1 MNISRRAALGI
12 MAGAIPAIGLRGTAR
27 AAELPAEDPSSR
39 IPPGI
44 TPEEGPFKGT
54 RASLQGYGVPEW
66 FRDAK
71 FGMWAHW
78 GPQSAVEDG
87 DWYAR
92 NMYIQGTDQYNYHVE
107 HYGHPSKFGY
117 KDTIPLWK
125 AEKFDPAA
133 LIGRY
138 KKAGARYFMT
148 MGVHHDNFDLWNSRH
163 NRWNAANMGPKI
175 DIVGAWRKAVR
186 DAGLRFGISEHLWI
200 TYKWFSV
207 AHGSDL
213 TGPLAGVPYDGA
225 DPAFKDLYVDSD
237 DIWVGPA
244 DQPWTGLPWTE
255 DNIPNWWKRHWH
267 DRVTDLIDQH
277 EPDFLYSD
285 GSLPF
290 QEYGY
295 SVVSHLYNV
304 SARRNGGKVDA
315 VYFSK
320 RDRDSEMGTCV
331 LDRERGVLDDILPRP
346 WQTDTCIGEWH
357 YKRGTRYK
365 TPKVVVDMLV
375 DIVSKNGN
383 LMLNVPLP
391 ASGMPD
397 FEELALVDE
406 ITRWMAINSE
416 GIHGTRPWKKF
427 GEGSPDLPA
436 EQKSKSFNESAR
448 RALDASDV
456 RFTTKGDVLYA
467 FVMGRPTFR
476 TVIHSLALDTAL
488 RVGRVSSV
496 ELLGSDAKFAFSQD
510 KAGLSIEIPDSVPAD
525 HAVCFRIRGA
535 I

>member
-1 MNISRRAALGI
+1 MKLTRRQALGL
-12 MAGAIPAIGLRGTAR
+12 MAGAIPAIGLRGEGTKGDVIA
-27 AAELPAEDPSSR
+27 DPSSR

-44 TPEEGPFKGT
+44 EPEDGPFKGT
-54 RASLQGYGVPEW
+54 RASLSAYQVPEW

-78 GPQSAVEDG
+78 GPQSAVEFG

-92 NMYIQGTDQYNYHVE
+92 LMYIQGSDQYNYHLE
-107 HYGHPSKFGY
+107 HYGHPSTFGM

-125 AEKFDPAA
+125 AEKFDPAH
-133 LIGRY
+133 LISLY

-148 MGVHHDNFDLWNSRH
+148 MGVHHDNFDLWNSKH

-186 DAGLRFGISEHLWI
+186 DAGLKFAISEHLWI
-200 TYKWFSV
+200 TYKWYSV
-207 AHGSDL
+207 AHGADL
-213 TGPLAGVPYDGA
+213 TGPMAGIPYDGSE
-225 DPAFKDLYVDSD
+225 PASKDLYVDSD
-237 DIWVGPA
+237 DVWSG
-244 DQPWTGLPWTE
+244 DLPWNE
-255 DNIPNWWKRHWH
+255 DQIPNWWKRHWH
-267 DRVTDLIDQH
+267 ERITDLIDQH
-277 EPDFLYSD
+277 EPDLLYSD

-304 SARRNGGKVDA
+304 SARRNGGKVEA

-320 RDRDSEMGTCV
+320 RDRDSEQGLCV

-346 WQTDTCIGEWH
+346 WQTDTCIGDWH
-357 YKRGTRYK
+357 YKRGMRYK
-365 TPKVVVDMLV
+365 TPKMVVDMLC

-397 FEELALVDE
+397 PNELAVVSELTD
-406 ITRWMAINSE
+406 WMGVNSE

-427 GEGSPDLPA
+427 GEGAPVQSSD
-436 EQKSKSFNESAR
+436 QSSKAFNEGSR
-448 RALDASDV
+448 RAFDASDV
-456 RFTTKGDVLYA
+456 SFTTKGDVLYA
-467 FVMGRPTFR
+467 FVMGQPAFR
-476 TVIHSLALDTAL
+476 TTIRSLATDTAL
-488 RVGRVSSV
+488 KVGGITDV
-496 ELLGSDAKFAFSQD
+496 ELVGHDGKISWVQDAS
-510 KAGLSIEIPDSVPAD
+510 GLTISIPEALPTK
-525 HAVCFRIRGA
+525 HAVAFRIRGA
-535 I
+535 V

>member
-1 MNISRRAALGI
+1 MKLTRRQALGV
-12 MAGAIPAIGLRGTAR
+12 MAGVIPAFGLRG
-27 AAELPAEDPSSR
+27 AASAAPDSSR
-39 IPPGI
+39 LPPGI
-44 TPEEGPFKGT
+44 EPEDGPFKAT
-54 RASLQGYGVPEW
+54 RASLEGYQAPDW

-78 GPQSAVEDG
+78 GPQSAIEFG

-92 NMYIQGTDQYNYHVE
+92 LMYIQGTDQYNYHVE

-117 KDTIPLWK
+117 KDTIPQWK
-125 AEKFDPAA
+125 AENFDPAH
-133 LIGRY
+133 LIRLY
-138 KKAGARYFMT
+138 KRAGAKYFMT

-163 NRWNAANMGPKI
+163 NRWNSVNMGPGI

-186 DAGLRFGISEHLWI
+186 NEGLRFAVSEHLWI

-207 AHGSDL
+207 AHGADL

-225 DPAFKDLYVDSD
+225 DPASKDLYVDSD
-237 DIWVGPA
+237 EVWSGD
-244 DQPWTGLPWTE
+244 LPWNE
-255 DNIPNWWKRHWH
+255 DQIPNWWKRHWH

-277 EPDFLYSD
+277 EPDLIYSD

-290 QEYGY
+290 EDYGY
-295 SVVSHLYNV
+295 SVVSHLYNT

-320 RDRDSEMGTCV
+320 RERDSEKGTCV
-331 LDRERGVLDDILPRP
+331 LDKERGVLDDILPRP
-346 WQTDTCIGEWH
+346 WQTDTCIGNWH

-365 TPKVVVDMLV
+365 TPKTVVDMLV

-383 LMLNVPLP
+383 LMLNIPLP

-397 FEELALVDE
+397 PEELDLIEE
-406 ITRWMAINSE
+406 ITQWMAVNSE
-416 GIHGTRPWKKF
+416 GIHGSRPWKKF
-427 GEGSPDLPA
+427 GEGAPVQSSD
-436 EQKSKSFNESAR
+436 QSSKAFNEGSR
-448 RALDASDV
+448 RALDANDV

-467 FVMGRPTFR
+467 FVMGGPEFR
-476 TVIHSLALDTAL
+476 AVIRSLATDTAL
-488 RVGRVSSV
+488 RVGRVTSV
-496 ELLGSDAKFAFSQD
+496 ELLGHDGKLEWSQD
-510 KAGLSIEIPDSVPAD
+510 QSGLSVSVPD
-525 HAVCFRIRGA
+525 QLPTKHAVAFRIRGA

>member
-1 MNISRRAALGI
+1 
-12 MAGAIPAIGLRGTAR
+12 MAGAIPAIGLRPAF
-27 AAELPAEDPSSR
+27 AADPAQDSDPR
-39 IPPGI
+39 MPPGI
-44 TPEEGPFKGT
+44 APEAGPFQAT
-54 RASLQGYGVPEW
+54 RASLDTYSVPDW

-78 GPQSAVEDG
+78 GPQSAVEYG

-92 NMYIQGTDQYNYHVE
+92 LMYIQGSDQYNYHVE
-107 HYGHPSKFGY
+107 HYGHPSKFGF
-117 KDTIPLWK
+117 KDTIPMWK

-133 LIGRY
+133 LIRRY

-163 NRWNAANMGPKI
+163 NRWNSVKMGPGI

-186 DAGLRFGISEHLWI
+186 DEGLRFGISEHLWI
-200 TYKWFSV
+200 TYKWYSV
-207 AHGSDL
+207 AHGSDKS
-213 TGPLAGVPYDGA
+213 GPLAGVPYDGA
-225 DPAFKDLYVDSD
+225 NPEFKDLYVDSD
-237 DIWVGPA
+237 DIWPG
-244 DQPWTGLPWTE
+244 DLQWNE

-267 DRVTDLIDQH
+267 DRITDLIDQH

-295 SVVSHLYNV
+295 SVVSHLYNL
-304 SARRNGGKVDA
+304 SARRSGGKADA

-320 RDRDSEMGTCV
+320 RDRDSELGACV
-331 LDRERGVLDDILPRP
+331 LDRERGVLDDILARP

-365 TPKVVVDMLV
+365 TPKVVIDMLV

-397 FEELALVDE
+397 PEELDVVDE
-406 ITRWMAINSE
+406 ITDWMAVNGE
-416 GIHGTRPWKKF
+416 GIHGSRPWRKF
-427 GEGSPDLPA
+427 GEGAPDQAPD
-436 EQKSKSFNESAR
+436 QKSKMFNESSR
-448 RALDASDV
+448 RALDASDI

-467 FVMGRPTFR
+467 FVMGKPEFR
-476 TVIHSLALDTAL
+476 TLIRSLATDTAL
-488 RVGRVSSV
+488 KVGRISSV
-496 ELLGSDAKFAFSQD
+496 ELVGYDGKLTWAQD
-510 KAGLSIEIPDSVPAD
+510 RSGLSIDIPDTLPTK
-525 HAVCFRIRGA
+525 HAVSFRIRGA
-535 I
+535 A